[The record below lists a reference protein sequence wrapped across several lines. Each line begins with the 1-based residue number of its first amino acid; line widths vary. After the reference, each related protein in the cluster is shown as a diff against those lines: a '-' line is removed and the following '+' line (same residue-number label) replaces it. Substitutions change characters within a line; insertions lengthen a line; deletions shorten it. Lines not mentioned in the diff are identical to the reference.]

1 MRRTLRSIAP
11 SPSSGPERRTK
22 LDPSVSTFTL
32 GIEAIPSSTIL
43 RTQLSACCI
52 ASSSNSLH
60 HSDLVRHLCV
70 QDLCCQEFNVVLPWG
85 AILAIWNPHGERGV
99 LDLLSLLDILDGGDA
114 DGANA
119 KERRRRRNAPRVKEA
134 LDTLLAL
141 APESLAQQNADTGDL
156 ADAQAAVTEV
166 LNEGVRFVQTKWL
179 KP

>member
-1 MRRTLRSIAP
+1 MLSRVQCGVALGCHTCHVESSRRTRRAG
-11 SPSSGPERRTK
+11 SSG
-22 LDPSVSTFTL
+22 
-32 GIEAIPSSTIL
+32 
-43 RTQLSACCI
+43 
-52 ASSSNSLH
+52 
-60 HSDLVRHLCV
+60 
-70 QDLCCQEFNVVLPWG
+70 
-85 AILAIWNPHGERGV
+85 
-99 LDLLSLLDILDGGDA
+99 LLDILDGGDA

>member
-1 MRRTLRSIAP
+1 M
-11 SPSSGPERRTK
+11 
-22 LDPSVSTFTL
+22 
-32 GIEAIPSSTIL
+32 
-43 RTQLSACCI
+43 
-52 ASSSNSLH
+52 
-60 HSDLVRHLCV
+60 
-70 QDLCCQEFNVVLPWG
+70 VLPWD

>member
-1 MRRTLRSIAP
+1 MESSRRTRHAG
-11 SPSSGPERRTK
+11 SSG
-22 LDPSVSTFTL
+22 
-32 GIEAIPSSTIL
+32 
-43 RTQLSACCI
+43 
-52 ASSSNSLH
+52 
-60 HSDLVRHLCV
+60 
-70 QDLCCQEFNVVLPWG
+70 
-85 AILAIWNPHGERGV
+85 
-99 LDLLSLLDILDGGDA
+99 LLDILDGGDA